1 MPGTEQKHESEITG
15 AVQANGSPNHRD
27 SFKRRKIS
35 NGLDAAIR
43 QLYDPPISRVT
54 LLNLFDNR
62 ASFAS
67 ITAWRF
73 GWNAPPDW
81 AADLLK
87 AKLRARAAELLHH
100 ESTITARKGPHGWR
114 GAETLAKWR
123 ERQSRV
129 QTNSVATN
137 EVGELWNTPGC
148 KSNPS
153 S

>member
-1 MPGTEQKHESEITG
+1 MPKTDAKAESEIAG
-15 AVQANGSPNHRD
+15 AVRDNGSPKHRG

-73 GWNAPPDW
+73 GWNAPPNW

-87 AKLRARAAELLHH
+87 AKLRTRAEQLLRC
-100 ESTITARKGPHGWR
+100 ESTITPRKGSHGWR
-114 GAETLAKWR
+114 GSENLAVWR
-123 ERQSRV
+123 ERKARERDAKEKAASEAALK
-129 QTNSVATN
+129 QTFES
-137 EVGELWNTPGC
+137 
-148 KSNPS
+148 
-153 S
+153 